1 MRKKLLIGLLLIGS
15 LMIVLGVTLSQ
26 LADKPSPLA
35 AKRDVV
41 LPEGTGIIEIG
52 KLMEKEGVVESRYFF
67 PFFYVLLEFHRP
79 LKAGEYEFAAGAS
92 YRQVMSTL
100 GSGIT
105 VVRKFTV
112 PEGITVAQV
121 YKLLQENPALKGNVP
136 SNVAEGTL
144 LPETYYYS
152 YGDSRAWL
160 IERMQKSHEK
170 FMSEVWPKRASNL
183 PFTTQQEALTLASIV
198 EKETGLSGERGK
210 VAAVF
215 INRLHK
221 GMKLQADPTVI
232 YGITKGQNDLGRSIT
247 RADLNTPTPY
257 NTYTIPG
264 LPPTPITNPGKD
276 SIHAVLNP
284 LDTKDL
290 FFVADGKGG
299 HSFSE
304 SYAQHDQNVTEYRK
318 QIKKEVAPKQPARE
332 ALPAALPPKKKK
344 VSAPKSL
351 PVKNQ
356 SPAAATP
363 AQ

>member
-15 LMIVLGVTLSQ
+15 LMIACGVGISQ
-26 LADKPSPLA
+26 IADRPGPLA

-41 LPEGTGIIEIG
+41 LPEGTGIIGIG
-52 KLMEKEGVVESRYFF
+52 VLMEQEGVVGSRYLF
-67 PFFYVLLEFHRP
+67 PFFYILLEYHRP

-121 YKLLQENPALKGNVP
+121 YKLLQENTALKGNIP
-136 SNVAEGTL
+136 ANVAEGTL
-144 LPETYYYS
+144 MPETYYYS
-152 YGDSRAWL
+152 YGDTRTWL
-160 IERMQKSHEK
+160 VERMQKSHEK
-170 FMSEVWPKRASNL
+170 FMAEVWPHRAQNL
-183 PFTTQQEALTLASIV
+183 PFTTPLEALTLASIV
-198 EKETGLSGERGK
+198 EKETGIETERGK
-210 VAAVF
+210 VASVF
-215 INRLHK
+215 VNRLHK

-232 YGITKGQNDLGRSIT
+232 YGITKGQSDLGRSIT
-247 RADLNTPTPY
+247 RADLDTPTAY

-276 SIHAVLNP
+276 SIRAVLNP

-304 SYAQHDQNVTEYRK
+304 SYAQHDHNVTEYRK
-318 QIKKEVAPKQPARE
+318 QLKKETVSKKEEPVAVH
-332 ALPAALPPKKKK
+332 AAPHPKKK
-344 VSAPKSL
+344 AALPKSL

-356 SPAAATP
+356 PPTGAIPAL
-363 AQ
+363 